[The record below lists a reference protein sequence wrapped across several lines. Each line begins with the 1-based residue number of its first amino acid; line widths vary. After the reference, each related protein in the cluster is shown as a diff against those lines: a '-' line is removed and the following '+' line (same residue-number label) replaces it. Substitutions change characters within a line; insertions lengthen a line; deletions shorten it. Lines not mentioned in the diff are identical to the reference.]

1 MTEQPPVCWPH
12 HYLLETPHGSPTVTG
27 TCKKCGHTRTY
38 GASEES
44 MLELGGMPFLWDGAM
59 TLKRS
64 RPRRMSED
72 PSRKECKL
80 CARPFTTAAGRAT
93 HERTCGSEDR
103 KCPDCG
109 GVKIT
114 KSALTCRPCRAKR
127 AAATL
132 QRRQVA

>member
-1 MTEQPPVCWPH
+1 MTCTH

-27 TCKKCGHTRTY
+27 TCKLCGHTRTY

-44 MLELGGMPFLWDGAM
+44 MLELGGMPFLWDGSI

-64 RPRRMSED
+64 RPRRMSDD
-72 PSRKECKL
+72 PRRRECKL
-80 CARPFTTAAGRAT
+80 CARLFSSASGRAT

-109 GVKIT
+109 GAKIT
-114 KSALTCRPCRAKR
+114 RTALTCRPCRAKR
-127 AAATL
+127 AAAAL
-132 QRRQVA
+132 HRRQVV